1 MIDQSF
7 TILAKPNTGDY
18 YEGSRNYLRAIY
30 PRPYVSPASL
40 VVSPVQIDIVFR
52 EDSYDP
58 TTRTRRGRFYQATNQ
73 FQIPSGLVPYQPYP
87 RPQEITG
94 ERGGK
99 VFQFQTA
106 FEQNDKLN
114 SDLSRSKDDYGVLIG
129 APPAETRWRVIDVEA
144 LSDGTVLFTL
154 KSLSSFGL
162 LPILKIDDLEIKA
175 AYEKV
180 VDAALKYAPVPVV
193 DVCRES
199 TRVILSKDL
208 KIPGDLGP
216 LIKKIPKIDNN
227 IPMTSLS
234 AQIINRLHSRGKSSE
249 KERRLKA
256 GTPIRAVVDDD
267 AVLAVR
273 LFGFLL
279 TELGLADP

>member
-30 PRPYVSPASL
+30 PRPHVSPARL
-40 VVSPVQIDIVFR
+40 VISPVQIDIVFR

-58 TTRTRRGRFYQATNQ
+58 TTRVRRGRFYQATNQ
-73 FQIPSGLVPYQPYP
+73 LHIPSGLVPYQPYP

-162 LPILKIDDLEIKA
+162 LPILKTDDLEIKA

-199 TRVILSKDL
+199 TRVILAKYLNSS
-208 KIPGDLGP
+208 GDLGP
-216 LIKKIPKIDNN
+216 LIKKIPNDRL
-227 IPMTSLS
+227 MTLWS
-234 AQIINRLHSRGKSSE
+234 AQIISRIHSRGKSSE
-249 KERRLKA
+249 QERQLEV

-279 TELGLADP
+279 TELGYADP